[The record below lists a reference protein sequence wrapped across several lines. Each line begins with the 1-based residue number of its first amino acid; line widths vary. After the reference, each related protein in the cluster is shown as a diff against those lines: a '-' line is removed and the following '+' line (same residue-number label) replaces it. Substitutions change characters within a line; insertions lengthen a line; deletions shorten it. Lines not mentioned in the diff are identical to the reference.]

1 MWSVA
6 LLGGKQGLDR
16 FVKHAQVA
24 MGPLEEASI
33 AYVLRGVLT
42 ALAYLHAQARIHR
55 DLKAANVLLSSSA
68 AVKVPAS
75 TTPEFRLP
83 PFSAS
88 QRR

>member
-1 MWSVA
+1 
-6 LLGGKQGLDR
+6 
-16 FVKHAQVA
+16 

-68 AVKVPAS
+68 AVKAS
-75 TTPEFRLP
+75 VQP
-83 PFSAS
+83 PYSLG
-88 QRR
+88 